1 MLNRDEADALEQT
14 IENLLD
20 LPVSKKY
27 RERMRH
33 AIRELDRLL
42 KAAQVRGRVKP

>member
-27 RERMRH
+27 RERLRY
-33 AIRELDRLL
+33 AIRELDALL
-42 KAAQVRGRVKP
+42 KAAQARGRGR